1 MSDFL
6 TNRLVDQ
13 LAILKSLESELRTS
27 RFNGPDK
34 WSHLP
39 DGKKKLKADA
49 ELIIMSVMC
58 LHQVVIRKTPTKLI
72 TTVQE
77 LFWVAV
83 GLLNL
88 SAKDFPGIYA
98 MALDTVKLFMDKGK
112 AEFSK
117 SDAMLKIAE
126 SLGPKYR
133 GVQPILLQSLF
144 SPEKAIQKQSF
155 DLLLQSWSS
164 VNDYI
169 TDPCEFGFIYSMLY
183 TTLFIFAKAESY
195 KESEEDAADMERI
208 VEHFRQA
215 ITLKLPAQSEDM
227 KGPLMKLADVFK
239 TRDALDV
246 KEALFD
252 KFFLG
257 LVKVIFPTYM
267 NNTVEFLSQ
276 ALLLGPEYQTVAI
289 SMVRLLWDYG
299 LRIDP
304 SRKHTGSLESLIRK
318 LPFTRVDASAVIG
331 SILDDRIQDMVKD
344 IDVSSQGK
352 IPSLPPKQEFD
363 GSIQRAGDW
372 LVELG
377 FSPSN
382 RMYVWT

>member
-6 TNRLVDQ
+6 TNRIVDQ
-13 LAILKSLESELRTS
+13 LAILKSLESELRTL

-39 DGKKKLKADA
+39 EGKKKLKGDA

-58 LHQVVIRKTPTKLI
+58 LHQVVIRKTSIKLI

-88 SAKDFPGIYA
+88 SVRDFPGIYA

-112 AEFSK
+112 AVFSK

-133 GVQPILLQSLF
+133 GIQPILLQSLF
-144 SPEKAIQKQSF
+144 SPHKAIQKQSF
-155 DLLLQSWSS
+155 ELLLQSWSAF
-164 VNDYI
+164 NDYI

-183 TTLFIFAKAESY
+183 ATLFIFAKAESY
-195 KESEEDAADMERI
+195 VDSEEDAVDMERI

-215 ITLKLPAQSEDM
+215 VVLKVPAQSEDI
-227 KGPLMKLADVFK
+227 KGPLLKLADILK
-239 TRDALDV
+239 ARDVMDA
-246 KEALFD
+246 KEGIFD
-252 KFFLG
+252 KFFIG
-257 LVKVIFPTYM
+257 LVKVIFPAYM

-276 ALLLGPEYQTVAI
+276 ALLLDSEYQTVAI
-289 SMVRLLWDYG
+289 SMVRILWNHG
-299 LRIDP
+299 IRTDP

-318 LPFTRVDASAVIG
+318 LPFIRVDATSVVG
-331 SILDDRIQDMVKD
+331 SILDDRIQDMLKD

-352 IPSLPPKQEFD
+352 IPALPLKQEFD